1 MPPMTFTRSNAAR
14 RVRGALSAIAVSIGA
29 PAAIADTGQLTDDG
43 WAEILGAYVTSGP
56 DGVNLVDY
64 DRLSSNETDR
74 QKLDAYIGQ
83 FASLEFSKLSRDEQ
97 FAAWANLYN
106 AVTVR
111 YIVQEY
117 PISTIKPWYS
127 SGPWKKIKV
136 EADDRQISLHDIEHE
151 VLRKQ
156 WADDPRLHYAINCA
170 SYGCPNLRAEPWSAD
185 GLDAALDAAARD
197 YVNHPRGVTVLS
209 RGLNLS
215 SIYNWFKDDFGG
227 NEDGVVQHLLEYAD
241 PALAEQIRANPDIRD
256 YDYDW
261 SLNELDD

>member
-1 MPPMTFTRSNAAR
+1 MTFTRSNAAR
-14 RVRGALSAIAVSIGA
+14 RVRGALSAIAVGIGA
-29 PAAIADTGQLTDDG
+29 PAALAGTGQLSDDG
-43 WAEILGAYVTSGP
+43 WADILGTYVEPGP

-64 DRLSSNETDR
+64 DRLSTNEADR
-74 QKLDAYIGQ
+74 SKLDAYIAQ
-83 FASLEFSKLSRDEQ
+83 FASLDFSTLTRDEQ

-117 PISTIKPWYS
+117 PVATIKPWYS

-136 EADDRQISLHDIEHE
+136 EADSRQISLHDIEHE

-156 WADDPRLHYAINCA
+156 WAGDPRLHYAINCA
-170 SYGCPNLRAEPWSAD
+170 SYGCPNLRVAPWNAE
-185 GLDAALDAAARD
+185 GLDSALDAAARD
-197 YVNHPRGVTVLS
+197 YVNHPRGVTITS
-209 RGLNLS
+209 RGLDVS
-215 SIYNWFKDDFGG
+215 SIYKWFADDFGG
-227 NEDGVVQHLLEYAD
+227 SEETVVRHLLDYAE

-256 YDYDW
+256 YVYDW